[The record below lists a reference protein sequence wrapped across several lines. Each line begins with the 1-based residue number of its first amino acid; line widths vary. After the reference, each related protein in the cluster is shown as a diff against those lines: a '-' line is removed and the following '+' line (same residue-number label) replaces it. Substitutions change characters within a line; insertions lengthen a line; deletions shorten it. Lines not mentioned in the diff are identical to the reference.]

1 MIVLKLLGESFGFA
15 FSALRSNKTRTF
27 LSLLGITIGIMTIV
41 GVFSAV
47 DTLRSNLENSV
58 EKLGSK
64 TIYVSKW
71 PWDGGPNFAWWK
83 YLNRPEPS
91 IRDFNQLQ
99 DRLHIADGIC
109 YSFSMGNKTVKF
121 LNSNV
126 EGVTV
131 VASSY
136 DLHKVRNLEFQEGRY
151 FTEMETNRGVP
162 VGIIGS
168 TVAEA
173 LFPNIDPIGK
183 EVSVLGRRIMVVG
196 IFKREGEGMLMDVS
210 LDNTVVLPLNYARNL
225 VNPINYNP
233 DIIIKASAQY
243 PLEELESEL
252 RGVMRSIHR
261 INPKQEDDFSLNK
274 TTIITAQLD
283 QMFKI
288 INSAGLFI
296 GIFSILVGGFGIA
309 NIMFVSVK
317 ERTHII
323 GIQKSLGAKNF
334 FILSQFLIEAIALC
348 IIGGLM
354 GLAIVY
360 ALAFIVKMG
369 FGLAIIV
376 DFGKVIL
383 TLILSTII
391 GLIAGIVP
399 AVMASRLDPVEAI
412 RSN

>member
-1 MIVLKLLGESFGFA
+1 MMVFKLLVESFRFA

-47 DTLRSNLENSV
+47 DTLRSNLESSV

-71 PWDGGPNFAWWK
+71 PWDGGPDFPWWK

-99 DRLHIADGIC
+99 NRLKISDGIC
-109 YSFSMGNKTVKF
+109 YTFSMNNRTAKF
-121 LNSNV
+121 RNSNV
-126 EGVTV
+126 EGATV
-131 VASSY
+131 VAASY
-136 DLHKVRNLEFQEGRY
+136 DFYKVRNLEFEEGRY
-151 FTEMETNRGVP
+151 FTEMETNRGVA

-168 TVAEA
+168 TVAEG

-183 EVSVLGRRIMVVG
+183 EIDVLGRRINIVG
-196 IFKREGEGMLMDVS
+196 VFKQEGEGMLMDVS
-210 LDNTVVLPLNYARNL
+210 LDNTILLPLNYVRNI
-225 VNPINYNP
+225 VNPENYGP
-233 DIIIKASAQY
+233 DIVINASAQY

-261 INPKQEDDFSLNK
+261 ISPKQEDDFSLNK
-274 TTIITAQLD
+274 TTIITGQLD
-283 QMFKI
+283 QMFMV

-348 IIGGLM
+348 IIGGLI
-354 GLAIVY
+354 GLGIVY
-360 ALAFIVKMG
+360 LLAFIANVA
-369 FGLAIIV
+369 FGLPIIV

-391 GLIAGIVP
+391 GLIAGIIP
-399 AVMASRLDPVEAI
+399 AVMAARLDPVEAI

>member
-1 MIVLKLLGESFGFA
+1 MVFKLLVESFRFA

-47 DTLRSNLENSV
+47 DTLRSNLESSV

-71 PWDGGPNFAWWK
+71 PWDGGPDFPWWK

-99 DRLHIADGIC
+99 NRLKISDGIC
-109 YSFSMGNKTVKF
+109 YTFSMNNRTAKF
-121 LNSNV
+121 RNSNV
-126 EGVTV
+126 EGATV
-131 VASSY
+131 VAASY
-136 DLHKVRNLEFQEGRY
+136 DFYKVRNLEFEEGRY
-151 FTEMETNRGVP
+151 FTEMETNRGVA

-168 TVAEA
+168 TVAEG

-183 EVSVLGRRIMVVG
+183 EIDVLGRRINIVG
-196 IFKREGEGMLMDVS
+196 VFKQEGEGMLMDVS
-210 LDNTVVLPLNYARNL
+210 LDNTILLPLNYVRNI
-225 VNPINYNP
+225 VNPENYGP
-233 DIIIKASAQY
+233 DIVINASAQY

-261 INPKQEDDFSLNK
+261 ISPKQEDDFSLNK
-274 TTIITAQLD
+274 TTIITGQLD
-283 QMFKI
+283 QMFMV

-348 IIGGLM
+348 IIGGLI
-354 GLAIVY
+354 GLGIVY
-360 ALAFIVKMG
+360 LLAFIANVA
-369 FGLAIIV
+369 FGLPIIV

-391 GLIAGIVP
+391 GLIAGIIP
-399 AVMASRLDPVEAI
+399 AVMAARLDPVEAI

>member
-1 MIVLKLLGESFGFA
+1 MMIIKLLGESFRFA
-15 FSALRSNKTRTF
+15 FSALSSNKTRTF
-27 LSLLGITIGIMTIV
+27 LSLLGVTIGIMTIV

-47 DTLRSNLENSV
+47 DTLRSNLESSV

-99 DRLHIADGIC
+99 DRLTIADGIC
-109 YSFSMGNKTVKF
+109 YIFDMSGKTAKF

-131 VASSY
+131 SAASY
-136 DLHKVRNLEFQEGRY
+136 DFYKVRNLEFEEGRY
-151 FTEMETNRGVP
+151 FTEIETNRGVP
-162 VGIIGS
+162 VCIIGS
-168 TVAEA
+168 TVAEG
-173 LFPNIDPIGK
+173 LFSNIDPLGK
-183 EVSVLGRRIMVVG
+183 EVNVLGRKIKVVG
-196 IFKREGEGMLMDVS
+196 VFKQEGEGMLMDVS
-210 LDNTVVLPLNYARNL
+210 LDNIILIPLNYARVI
-225 VNPINYNP
+225 VNPEMYGP
-233 DIIIKASAQY
+233 DIVVKASAVY

-261 INPKQEDDFSLNK
+261 ISPKQVDDFSLNK
-274 TTIITAQLD
+274 TTIITGQLD
-283 QMFKI
+283 AMFKMV
-288 INSAGLFI
+288 NLAGLFI

-334 FILSQFLIEAIALC
+334 FILSQFLIEAIVLC
-348 IIGGLM
+348 IIGGLI

-360 ALAFIVKMG
+360 LLAFIVKVG
-369 FGLAIIV
+369 FGLAIVV
-376 DFGKVIL
+376 DFSKVVL

-399 AVMASRLDPVEAI
+399 AIMASKLDPVEAI